1 MKITWLNA
9 PQCSLNL
16 IIIITWL
23 SVWNYKKALH
33 RKGIYLKSTGSEKGL
48 KKSGLTRLRFG
59 DRVYGMR
66 RLTVILEFN
75 IEGNLG
81 TNSFY
86 LNSWSSMTWLSYS
99 FRILHQNM
107 VVMLKEAIL
116 NLYSVFNHLIIQC
129 LDRVQVPFGIWNITM
144 LCYVC
149 IKVFCTK
156 STTLVVKTLFPPK

>member
-1 MKITWLNA
+1 MGDVSGEKKTKALLSLNENNMA
-9 PQCSLNL
+9 QCSPMFTELNNNNNL
-16 IIIITWL
+16 TL
-23 SVWNYKKALH
+23 SLKLQKALH

-86 LNSWSSMTWLSYS
+86 LNS
-99 FRILHQNM
+99 
-107 VVMLKEAIL
+107 
-116 NLYSVFNHLIIQC
+116 
-129 LDRVQVPFGIWNITM
+129 
-144 LCYVC
+144 
-149 IKVFCTK
+149 
-156 STTLVVKTLFPPK
+156 